1 MHDDLMC
8 LLALNDA
15 DDALDTAK
23 ARLSAAKSAVKKA
36 TQQRDEAL
44 TARDGAQAD
53 LDAAKAE
60 ERALNRKVEQYEARR
75 ATATRAL
82 EMGAGDPDAAER
94 QIEQVGQ
101 ILDDSETAILELMEK
116 QETLTAIRDAKQEE
130 LDAKERALE
139 AAIAAA
145 PAAIAEATAQ
155 EAAASTERDEKR
167 TLVRKDMVV
176 HYERVRQRKRKPVV
190 RLNGR
195 TCPACQLMIG
205 AARVSELKR
214 GVIDILMCPGCH
226 RIVVLPD

>member
-1 MHDDLMC
+1 MHDDLIQ

-36 TQQRDEAL
+36 TQQRDAAL
-44 TARDGAQAD
+44 TTRDEAQAE

-94 QIEQVGQ
+94 QISQVSQ
-101 ILDDSETAILELMEK
+101 ILDDSETLILELMEK
-116 QETLTAIRDAKQEE
+116 QEGLTEVRDAKQKE
-130 LDAKERALE
+130 LDAQESALK
-139 AAIAAA
+139 AAIEAA
-145 PAAIAEATAQ
+145 PAAIAETTAQ
-155 EAAASTERDEKR
+155 EASASAERDHVR
-167 TLVRKDMVV
+167 AQVRKDMVV

-195 TCPACQLMIG
+195 TCPSCQLMIG

-214 GVIDILMCPGCH
+214 GVIDILVCPGCH